1 MPAGVR
7 PSPSRLSA
15 AKPLTPTKAG
25 VGPTTVRQ
33 PPPSRSKAWSVALL
47 LPHDVDV
54 TVMTWV
60 APPSPCR
67 RSTSRGAGTA
77 GAEAGRGVGVRLAV
91 VVSGGGA
98 GRAAAGRGTVVGGGN
113 VVAGA

>member
-1 MPAGVR
+1 
-7 PSPSRLSA
+7 
-15 AKPLTPTKAG
+15 
-25 VGPTTVRQ
+25 
-33 PPPSRSKAWSVALL
+33 PSRSKAWSVALL

-113 VVAGA
+113 GVAGGRGWEKWGRRGPPLHPAVVLVAGTWCT